1 MDGADES
8 LETRTVAFGPF
19 TLSPR
24 RRRLE
29 RGGVPIELGGRAFD
43 ILVALVERPHEV
55 VSKRDLLNRAWPGL
69 QVDDSSLRVTVS
81 ALRKTLGDGHAD
93 DSYVTNVPGRGYCF
107 VSPVTA
113 ATGAVAAP
121 RTFDLPPSPRRMPA
135 LTAKVVGRED
145 AIGTIASQLLGQR
158 FVSIVGSGGVGK
170 TTVALSVARSL
181 SESFG
186 DEIRYI
192 DFGTL
197 GDPQRVVTAV
207 AAAVDVMVALGDP
220 MQTLLVALSR
230 KRMLILLDG
239 CEHLAES
246 VTNLV
251 EAIFRDCPEIH
262 LLATSRESLRA
273 EGECVYRL
281 QPLECP
287 PDDPGMSAE
296 EMLEYPAARL
306 FVDRLS
312 TRGSLPSF
320 GDAEVPVLGAI
331 CRRLDGIA
339 LALELVAGWV
349 DSYGVRGIAELLGGQ
364 LALHLSGKRT
374 AIPRH
379 RTLSA
384 TIDWSCK
391 LLTEDERRIL
401 RRLSVF
407 TGPFSLEAAENVV
420 VDPEQAAAQNVLE
433 SIAALVAKS
442 LIAVVS
448 NVPSLRYRLLD
459 TTRMRLRHHL
469 AESGEADAICA
480 RHADYYRDRIE
491 GMASGPP
498 PTSRCLAE
506 REEAVLNVRGALEFA
521 YSPRG
526 ASVDKIRLAAAAARL
541 FLEMSLL
548 TECRDWADR
557 AVFLMGV
564 NVEPDRPSMELWT
577 ALALSR
583 MFMEGCNDAA
593 HAAFMKAIELA
604 EVVGDLSVQLRLQGG
619 MHLFEA
625 LAGNFNNALTRAAS
639 SRAVAEK
646 LGDPGTLS
654 LATGMLATA
663 YHLAGDQANA
673 QVHCEASYACTASLQ
688 DPLVRK
694 FGYGY
699 DPRAVSVLCRVYW
712 LRGHSGKAVA
722 IAQETI
728 ERGRKLDHPMSFC
741 MSLSPPA
748 SVFFWVGDLE
758 SAANVVETLRVH
770 SARLSSIAYRAMA
783 VGLSGKLLAAKGDRR
798 AGIERLR
805 ESLVELRIRRH
816 QAFAITLAADL
827 AELLVAEGEHD
838 EALAL
843 INALLK
849 QDHEGGGSWYTP
861 EILRVKGVALGAR
874 KATYTEAVECL
885 VKSKELSW
893 AHSSLAWELRT
904 EISLANLQRQRG
916 RRYDHQSLQDVCDR
930 FADGH
935 RTPDLEAAR
944 RLLAEARP
952 SRTG

>member
-8 LETRTVAFGPF
+8 LEARTVAFGPF
-19 TLSPR
+19 TLIPS

-29 RGGVPIELGGRAFD
+29 RSGVPIELGGRAFD

-69 QVDDSSLRVTVS
+69 HVDDSSLRVTIS

-107 VSPVTA
+107 VSPVATDAVTA
-113 ATGAVAAP
+113 PPTLDP
-121 RTFDLPPSPRRMPA
+121 PPSPRRIPA

-158 FVSIVGSGGVGK
+158 FVSVVGSGGVGK
-170 TTVALSVARSL
+170 TTVALSVAHSL

-186 DEIRYI
+186 DDIRYI

-197 GDPQRVVTAV
+197 GDPQRVVTEVAV
-207 AAAVDVMVALGDP
+207 AVDVVVAPGDP
-220 MQTLLVALSR
+220 TRSLRAALSR
-230 KRMLILLDG
+230 KRMLIILDG

-246 VTNLV
+246 VTSLA
-251 EAIFRDCPEIH
+251 EAIFHDCPEIY

-287 PDDPGMSAE
+287 PDDPDMSAE
-296 EMLEYPAARL
+296 KMLEYPAARL

-312 TRGSLPSF
+312 TRGSLPSL
-320 GDAEVPVLGAI
+320 GEAEVPLLGAI

-339 LALELVAGWV
+339 LALELVAGRV
-349 DSYGVRGIAELLGGQ
+349 DSYGIRGIAELLGGQ

-384 TIDWSCK
+384 TIDWSYK

-407 TGPFSLEAAENVV
+407 TGPFSLEAAQKVV
-420 VDPEQAAAQNVLE
+420 VDSEEAAAQNVLE

-442 LIAVVS
+442 LIAVAS

-498 PTSRCLAE
+498 PTSQCLAE

-521 YSPRG
+521 YSQRG
-526 ASVDKIRLAAAAARL
+526 ASVDRIRLTAGAARL
-541 FLEMSLL
+541 FLEMSLP

-557 AVFLMGV
+557 AVSGMDA
-564 NVEPDRPSMELWT
+564 NVEPDRPAMELWT

-583 MFMEGCNDAA
+583 MFVEGCSDAA

-604 EVVGDLSVQLRLQGG
+604 EVVGDLSVQLRLQSG

-625 LAGNFNNALTRAAS
+625 FVGNFNNALARASS

-654 LATGMLATA
+654 LATGMIATA

-673 QVHCEASYACTASLQ
+673 QVQCEASYACTGSHRG
-688 DPLVRK
+688 PLVRE
-694 FGYGY
+694 FGY
-699 DPRAVSVLCRVYW
+699 DHVTRAVSVLSRVYW

-722 IAQETI
+722 IARETI
-728 ERGRKLDHPMSFC
+728 ERGRKLDHPISFC
-741 MSLSPPA
+741 MSLIPPA
-748 SVFFWVGDLE
+748 SVFFWAGDLE
-758 SAANVVETLRVH
+758 SAANVVEMLRVH
-770 SARLSSIAYRAMA
+770 SARLSSIVYRAMA
-783 VGLSGKLLAAKGDRR
+783 VGLNGKLLAAKGDRR

-805 ESLVELRIRRH
+805 EGLEELRIRRH

-827 AELLVAEGEHD
+827 TELLVAEGEHD

-843 INALLK
+843 ITTLLR
-849 QDHEGGGSWYTP
+849 QDHESGGCWYTP
-861 EILRVKGVALGAR
+861 EILRVKGMVLGASR
-874 KATYTEAVECL
+874 ATYLDAVECL
-885 VKSKELSW
+885 VKSKELSC
-893 AHSSLAWELRT
+893 AHSSPAWELRT
-904 EISLANLQRQRG
+904 EISLANLHRQRG
-916 RRYDHQSLQDVCDR
+916 RRYDHQSLQDVYDR
-930 FADGH
+930 FADGY

-952 SRTG
+952 SRAG

>member
-19 TLSPR
+19 TLIPS

-29 RGGVPIELGGRAFD
+29 RSGVAIELGGRAFD

-55 VSKRDLLNRAWPGL
+55 VSKRDLLSRAWPGL
-69 QVDDSSLRVTVS
+69 HVDDSSLRVTVS
-81 ALRKTLGDGHAD
+81 ALRKTLGDGHVD

-107 VSPVTA
+107 VSPVTI
-113 ATGAVAAP
+113 ATDAVTAP
-121 RTFDLPPSPRRMPA
+121 PALDPPASPRRIPA

-158 FVSIVGSGGVGK
+158 FVSVVGSGGVGK
-170 TTVALSVARSL
+170 TTVALSVAHSL

-186 DEIRYI
+186 DDVRFI

-207 AAAVDVMVALGDP
+207 AAAVGVVVAPGDPIQSLRAALG
-220 MQTLLVALSR
+220 R

-246 VTNLV
+246 VTSLA
-251 EAIFRDCPEIH
+251 EAIFHDCPEIY

-287 PDDPGMSAE
+287 PDDPDMSAE
-296 EMLEYPAARL
+296 KMLEYPAARL

-312 TRGSLPSF
+312 TRGSLRSL
-320 GDAEVPVLGAI
+320 GEAEVPLLGAI

-339 LALELVAGWV
+339 LALELVAGRV
-349 DSYGVRGIAELLGGQ
+349 DSYGIRGIAELLGGQ

-384 TIDWSCK
+384 TIDWSYK

-407 TGPFSLEAAENVV
+407 TGTFSLEAAQKVV
-420 VDPEQAAAQNVLE
+420 VNPQEAAAQNVLE

-442 LIAVVS
+442 LISVAS
-448 NVPSLRYRLLD
+448 DVPSLRYRLLD

-491 GMASGPP
+491 GMASAPP
-498 PTSRCLAE
+498 PASQCLAE
-506 REEAVLNVRGALEFA
+506 REEIVLNIRGALEFA
-521 YSPRG
+521 FSPRG
-526 ASVDKIRLAAAAARL
+526 ASVDRIRLAAGAARL

-557 AVFLMGV
+557 AISAMGA
-564 NVEPDRPSMELWT
+564 NVKPDRPAMELWT

-583 MFMEGCNDAA
+583 MFMEGGDEAV
-593 HAAFMKAIELA
+593 HTAFMKAIELA
-604 EVVGDLSVQLRLQGG
+604 EVVGDLSVQLRLQSG

-625 LAGNFNNALTRAAS
+625 LVGNFNNSLTRAAS

-654 LATGMLATA
+654 LATGMLASA

-673 QVHCEASYACTASLQ
+673 QIHCEACYACAASLQ
-688 DPLVRK
+688 DPLVWK
-694 FGYGY
+694 FGY

-712 LRGHSGKAVA
+712 LRGYSGRAVA
-722 IAQETI
+722 VARETI

-741 MSLSPPA
+741 MSLIPPA

-758 SAANVVETLRVH
+758 SAASVVETLRVH
-770 SARLSSIAYRAMA
+770 SARLSSIAYHAMA

-805 ESLVELRIRRH
+805 ESLKELRVRRH
-816 QAFAITLAADL
+816 QAFAITIAADL
-827 AELLVAEGEHD
+827 AELLAAEGLHD

-843 INALLK
+843 ITTLLR
-849 QDHEGGGSWYTP
+849 QDQEGGGSWYTP
-861 EILRVKGVALGAR
+861 EILRVKGVVLGAR
-874 KATYTEAVECL
+874 KATYMDAIECL
-885 VKSKELSW
+885 MKSKELSP

-904 EISLANLQRQRG
+904 EISLANLQRQSG
-916 RRYDHQSLQDVCDR
+916 RRYDHRSLQDVYDR

-935 RTPDLEAAR
+935 RTPDLEVAR

-952 SRTG
+952 SRAG